1 MGIGA
6 SRVDE
11 RILATTGLLTEAST
25 QFEAHNNVMNAGV
38 LFSLPALI
46 SQGLLK
52 SKEIYSP
59 LKAGYYG
66 FVHIVLLLCFMA
78 LSRIKNPEQLKNQPP
93 GEWGKIIGLDRIP
106 EVNCVREKLS
116 QIVKQGKAEEF
127 GRLLSESWI
136 TSEECLYFYVDGHV
150 RIYSGNKATLTK
162 KFVSRQKLCLAG
174 TTEFWVNDETG
185 MPIMFVIGELNER
198 LKDAIEKHI
207 VPALLKDTKNIVDE
221 EALKNDP
228 LKPRFVL
235 IFDREAYEPAFFAKL
250 WNEHRIAVITYRKNV
265 KDIWDEKDFKLTETK
280 ILENNVSMLLCE
292 KNITLANHQFREIRK
307 LSENGHQTSIL
318 CSHYTL
324 SSIAVAI
331 KMFARWSQEN
341 FFRYLIY
348 DYDFDKM
355 VEYGI
360 ESITGDIRIVNP
372 EYTKLSSQIKK
383 LREKKSRVDAKLFA
397 FIEENLDVS
406 VEYFGD
412 IIEKQSR
419 WKEKQNEL
427 EALINQAVALRK
439 SVPSRIALKDMP
451 ENIKYNRLKKESKI
465 FMNIIKMISYRAET
479 ALFNIIKPFYKNA
492 DKDGRQIIKDI
503 FTADADMI
511 PDYVNNTLTVQLHS
525 LSTPR
530 ANRVVHELCLF
541 LNETETIYPNTNL
554 KLVFKSLP
562 TFMRDWDS

>member
-11 RILATTGLLTEAST
+11 RILATTGLLPQAST

-66 FVHIVLLLCFMA
+66 FVQIVLLLCFMA

-93 GEWGKIIGLDRIP
+93 GEWGKILGLDRIP

-116 QIVKQGKAEEF
+116 QIVKQGKAEKF
-127 GRLLSESWI
+127 GRLLSEGWI
-136 TSEECLYFYVDGHV
+136 TSEKCLYFYVDGHV
-150 RIYSGNKATLTK
+150 RIYFGNKAKLTK

-174 TTEFWVNDETG
+174 TTEFWVNDQVG
-185 MPIMFVIGELNER
+185 IPIMFVIGDFER
-198 LKDAIEKHI
+198 LKDAIEKYI
-207 VPALLKDTKNIVDE
+207 VPALLQDTKNIVDE
-221 EALKNDP
+221 QALKNDP
-228 LKPRFVL
+228 QKPRFVL
-235 IFDREAYEPAFFAKL
+235 IFDREAYEPAFFAML
-250 WNEHRIAVITYRKNV
+250 WNEYRIAVITYRKNV
-265 KDIWDEKDFKLTETK
+265 KDEWDEKEFKLAETK
-280 ILENNVSMLLCE
+280 ILENNVSMLICE

-318 CSHYTL
+318 CSHNTL
-324 SSIAVAI
+324 SSIEAAI

-348 DYDFDKM
+348 DFDFDKM
-355 VEYGI
+355 VEYGV
-360 ESITGDIRIVNP
+360 ESITGDIHVVNP

-383 LREKKSRVDAKLFA
+383 LREKKARVDAKLFA
-397 FIEENLDVS
+397 IIEENLDAP
-406 VEYFGD
+406 VECFGE
-412 IIEKQSR
+412 IIEKQTR
-419 WKEKQNEL
+419 WKEKQKEL
-427 EALINQAVALRK
+427 ECSIKQAVELRK

-492 DKDGRQIIKDI
+492 DKDGRQLIKDI

-530 ANRVVHELCLF
+530 ANRVVHQLCKL
-541 LNETETIYPNTNL
+541 LNDTETFYPNTNL
-554 KLVFKSLP
+554 KLVYKTLP
-562 TFMRDWDS
+562 TFTRDGDS